1 MEDDP
6 NSEIRAIMIICAA
19 VFGIV
24 VTLLLGCAS
33 VFDAGKNTYDAY
45 RQIEESK
52 EARRKAEAERRAYEE
67 RQRVEAERKADEAER
82 AKVMPSSL
90 APGAPY
96 RVYKDGADWV
106 FAYRGGAGLYKPES
120 RLWLVGSIKASEVLT
135 AGEYDATGRVVRWL
149 RIGSNDG
156 PRADGNQ
163 VIVENS
169 DMYHS
174 GQLKLRDAKV
184 SASGNTLIL
193 ICRDGR
199 RLEKRIIDRDW
210 RQE

>member
-1 MEDDP
+1 MTLRKIE
-6 NSEIRAIMIICAA
+6 AAA
-19 VFGIV
+19 VALGIGIMLAFGCQSALDIEQS
-24 VTLLLGCAS
+24 AYQ
-33 VFDAGKNTYDAY
+33 TYE
-45 RQIEESK
+45 QIEADK
-52 EARRKAEAERRAYEE
+52 EAARKADAERKDEEE

-82 AKVMPSSL
+82 ANVIPSKL
-90 APGAPY
+90 VDGAPY

-106 FAYRGGAGLYKPES
+106 FAYRGGDGLYKPES
-120 RLWLVGSIKASEVLT
+120 RLWLVGGVKASDVLT
-135 AGEYDATGRVVRWL
+135 AGDYDATGRVVRWL
-149 RIGSNDG
+149 RIGSNEG

-163 VIVENS
+163 VIVESS